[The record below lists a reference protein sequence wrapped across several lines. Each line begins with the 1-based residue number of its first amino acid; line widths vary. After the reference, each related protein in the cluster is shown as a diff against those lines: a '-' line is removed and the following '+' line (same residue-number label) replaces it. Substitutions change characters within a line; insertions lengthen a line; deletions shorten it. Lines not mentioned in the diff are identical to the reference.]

1 MSIVRAISSI
11 LRLNINYRKQRPARH
26 TAKSHHLS
34 FASWGKLRSMAALCI
49 LHCIASAALCIL
61 QSIASEG
68 HCVYCIKRRQ
78 CVYCIRGTCRGPGS
92 LLPSSGGEPPLH
104 IVGYTVFPPYCWIH
118 IAHFPVTSILNNG
131 KIPFKEKHFQDS
143 QWFLAQ
149 DKTVQ
154 SQG

>member
-1 MSIVRAISSI
+1 MYIALNDDSVYIALEARAED
-11 LRLNINYRKQRPARH
+11 RDP
-26 TAKSHHLS
+26 S
-34 FASWGKLRSMAALCI
+34 F
-49 LHCIASAALCIL
+49 
-61 QSIASEG
+61 
-68 HCVYCIKRRQ
+68 
-78 CVYCIRGTCRGPGS
+78 
-92 LLPSSGGEPPLH
+92 LLPGGAS
-104 IVGYTVFPPYCWIH
+104 PPYCWIH